1 MMRTRVLSKLKFD
14 EILPRMGITNDTVG
28 NFDAAF
34 ISISNPDSQHTA
46 YFDGNRKNVL
56 NLVFDD
62 ATDEENQRRST
73 LGLTELQLFTRKQA
87 QEIIDF
93 IEANR
98 DRETVY
104 VHCSAGRSRSGAVGT
119 FINDVWGR
127 QTFQE
132 FINSNPTVSPN
143 YYVLALLRR
152 VYNNIEDGD

>member
-34 ISISNPDSQHTA
+34 ISISNPDSAHTA

-62 ATDEENQRRST
+62 ATDEENQRLST

-93 IEANR
+93 MEVNR

-152 VYNNIEDGD
+152 VYNNIEDGN